1 MIATQSPIVA
11 TGIRVVSPLAI
22 MLAAF
27 LFFAG
32 HNQPGGGFAAG
43 LVLGS
48 VAALRMIAG
57 MRLPADAINV
67 LAAGGVICGALA
79 LAPLFGGQV
88 LLDQVVWE
96 ATLPVLGKVK
106 GGSALVF
113 DLGVTLIVVGLV
125 LAVLEGLGAIT
136 GDAGVDAAEPT
147 RGDVA

>member
-1 MIATQSPIVA
+1 MIAPQSPIVV

-22 MLAAF
+22 MLAVY

-57 MRLPADAINV
+57 MRPPPDAISV
-67 LAAGGVICGALA
+67 LALGGVVCGLLA
-79 LAPLFGGQV
+79 LAPLVTGEV
-88 LLDQVVWE
+88 LLDQLVVE
-96 ATLPVLGKVK
+96 TTLPLLGKVK

-125 LAVLEGLGAIT
+125 LSVLEGLGAIT
-136 GDAGVDAAEPT
+136 SDGTIDTSEA
-147 RGDVA
+147 RGGAR